1 MSPSLF
7 LSPPLVLVSLPRS
20 LSACFSSSFL
30 PRFPQPLYLSHNVNL
45 SLSLSLSL
53 RPVATTFQLRVPTLP
68 PSNRACFIPLQRSPR
83 IVRFPLFFHRTRVV
97 GILPLFSS
105 FYSVVSSLYR
115 ITILFLSSF
124 FLIRFL
130 FVLFVSRCRVFFFF
144 FCFFVFFYPLL
155 AVKELAL
162 FEPRNSGSPF
172 VFPDVLSLF
181 SEFRSHAVLRVE
193 KSDRFCVSAVAH
205 LLASSVS
212 VPYKTVRTPGF
223 YLLFFLIYLLIILDE
238 N

>member
-1 MSPSLF
+1 MFLFVFPSPLPST
-7 LSPPLVLVSLPRS
+7 SLP
-20 LSACFSSSFL
+20 
-30 PRFPQPLYLSHNVNL
+30 FPQRQSL